1 MSKFINVL
9 HRRREIIISTY
20 AVENLRVELI
30 KAGGKTE
37 YEKCDFFNVEKGPGS
52 FNVCSR
58 NLR

>member
-20 AVENLRVELI
+20 AVENLRGELI
-30 KAGGKTE
+30 KTGGKIE
-37 YEKCDFFNVEKGPGS
+37 YERCDFFNAEKGSGS

>member
-37 YEKCDFFNVEKGPGS
+37 YEKCDFLMLKKAREALMFVAEI
-52 FNVCSR
+52 
-58 NLR
+58 

>member
-37 YEKCDFFNVEKGPGS
+37 YEKCDFLMLNKAQKALMFVAEI
-52 FNVCSR
+52 
-58 NLR
+58 